1 MDQELEKKIEEAR
14 QAGYSDEEINQY
26 IQSLNQPQPTVQ
38 NDGTMQNAPVVPPN
52 QPMNR
57 SEEYIGMA
65 EGALLPLGKALT
77 TGAELYAG
85 KKLVFDPLMDA
96 IKNRGPSGPVAPSG
110 TPPAAPPSAISNAPK
125 FTPEPVRPVAPPA
138 AEPMLNP
145 QWDEALKKQPKSP
158 SMISRGAEYAAKI
171 RELAAQK
178 ALQPTAPVS
187 PAARAGV
194 GGVLMSIPGNVG
206 QNYNVPTTG
215 PLRGSEINPQTRRPW
230 TPEELARYNQQY
242 NR

>member
-26 IQSLNQPQPTVQ
+26 IQSLNQPPSTTQPNTFA
-38 NDGTMQNAPVVPPN
+38 DGTPVVPPN

-57 SEEYIGMA
+57 GEEYAGLA

-85 KKLVFDPLMDA
+85 KKLVYDPLIDA

-158 SMISRGAEYAAKI
+158 SMISRGAEYASKI

-178 ALQPTAPVS
+178 ALQIAPTAARVGAGAT
-187 PAARAGV
+187 AA
-194 GGVLMSIPGNVG
+194 LMPGNVG
-206 QNYNVPTTG
+206 QNYNVPQVG
-215 PLRGSEINPQTRRPW
+215 PLRGSEINPETRRPW
-230 TPEELARYNQQY
+230 TPQELARYNAQY